1 MMCITIINKY
11 ITYVNILNYK
21 LVVNKQNILIE
32 IEKMIIV

>member
-1 MMCITIINKY
+1 MMCMTIINKY